1 MTQNKNSLTTTTGT
15 GLALKN
21 ASKSLKITNKLLAK
35 INNFEKHWNWW
46 LSLDDISRLQL
57 LANGLGMFE
66 ELPYVYDWDSDKWII
81 SDITIDLDDKKL
93 IKPLIQELLMLTDY
107 SEGDPLVGFPRIERM
122 LNLKEIML
130 WYGDIEYAQPI
141 KHLIN
146 LESLIMDWVGIEDI
160 SFLSDSVSL
169 KKVTLGGNSI
179 KDVAVFRTLPNLKKL
194 DLYENE
200 IEDISELTYLT
211 QLSTLN
217 LTDNPIPKSEIKLL
231 KKLLPNCKI
240 KF

>member
-1 MTQNKNSLTTTTGT
+1 
-15 GLALKN
+15 
-21 ASKSLKITNKLLAK
+21 
-35 INNFEKHWNWW
+35 
-46 LSLDDISRLQL
+46 
-57 LANGLGMFE
+57 
-66 ELPYVYDWDSDKWII
+66 
-81 SDITIDLDDKKL
+81 
-93 IKPLIQELLMLTDY
+93 
-107 SEGDPLVGFPRIERM
+107 
-122 LNLKEIML
+122 
-130 WYGDIEYAQPI
+130 
-141 KHLIN
+141 
-146 LESLIMDWVGIEDI
+146 MDWVGIEDI